1 MYKTILFLLLI
12 MVNGTYHRI
21 KKFRVTDVVDD
32 FLIRNDIINCFKKEE
47 DEALFLKCWRNNELV
62 NVEIFIEPY
71 LKKSW
76 LSLSSLCMPPASK
89 LTRRRHRRGCRH
101 RPPRNWSRR
110 CCRLTQYRL

>member
-47 DEALFLKCWRNNELV
+47 SGALSLKCWRNNELV
-62 NVEIFIEPY
+62 NVEIFIESNGY
-71 LKKSW
+71 LI
-76 LSLSSLCMPPASK
+76 
-89 LTRRRHRRGCRH
+89 
-101 RPPRNWSRR
+101 
-110 CCRLTQYRL
+110 